1 MFMQYLFILL
11 WHLLDNPAL
20 HHIHFIGHRVHSLL
34 VIWYPYSLSQIT
46 STCSFQCSHT
56 TNQEIETSSSYIL
69 EVVCELQSF
78 FSFIWHPHFSHYHL
92 SRARFLFKLNNLNT
106 SHQDKETLRNFLLL
120 VLFKKRCYHI
130 KNVFR
135 QICTPDNPGDKDY
148 VFSKF

>member
-1 MFMQYLFILL
+1 MIIP
-11 WHLLDNPAL
+11 HNITNISLDR
-20 HHIHFIGHRVHSLL
+20 RVQSLL

-69 EVVCELQSF
+69 EVVCELHSF

-92 SRARFLFKLNNLNT
+92 SRARFLCKLNNLNT
-106 SHQDKETLRNFLLL
+106 SHQDKANSKK
-120 VLFKKRCYHI
+120 LFTSCFISKRCYHN

-148 VFSKF
+148 LFSKF